1 MSKESKGYG
10 KFLTI
15 FWSIFAII
23 IIVIFGAFYL
33 IKSGAIGYL
42 PPIEDL
48 KNPKNKNATE
58 VYSSDLKIIGSY
70 FYGNEN
76 RIDVNYADISPYM
89 INALIATEDVR
100 FLEHSGIDGRA
111 LLRSVVKRG
120 ILQQKSA
127 GGGST
132 ITQQLAKQLYSQPS
146 RNLFQRL
153 LQKPNEWVIA
163 VELERLYTKDEIIA
177 MYLNKFDFLNNAV
190 GIKSAAQIYF
200 NCSPADLKIEEAATL
215 VGMCKNPSLYNPRR
229 HAERC
234 QNRRN
239 VVLGQMLKA
248 GYITEAECDSLKQI
262 PLELKYTSSDHK
274 QGIATYFREYL
285 RQILMA
291 KEPNKRDYASWQY
304 PKYHDDSLQWKNNPL
319 YGWCNK
325 NKKANGDHYNIY
337 TDGLKIYTTID
348 SRMQKYAEEA
358 VAENLKAQQKTFFAQ
373 KKGKSYAPYS
383 SDLSDAQVKDLLER
397 AKKQSDRYCTM
408 KSLGYSAAEIDKAF
422 ETPVPMSV
430 FSWDEPGY
438 MKDTILSPMDSIRYQ
453 KHFLRCG
460 FMSMDPHNGQVKAYV
475 GGADYRFFQY
485 DMVTTGKRQVGSTIK
500 PFLYS
505 LAMEEGMSPCD
516 LIPNVAQTLVLED
529 GRTWTPRTDAKC
541 RIGEMVTIRWGL
553 SRSSNWITAYLMK
566 QFTPESLVS
575 LMRSFGIHSPID
587 PVVSLALGIA
597 DISVEEMVGAY
608 STFANKGLRV
618 TPMYV
623 TRIEDN
629 NGNVIANFVP
639 EVNEVFSEQ
648 TSYKMVN
655 MLRAVI
661 DEPAVKA
668 KNDMGG
674 TGGRVRWMYGIKGE
688 VGGKTGTT
696 QNSSDCWFMGFT
708 PDLVSGCWIGG
719 EERSIHFD
727 GRAGQGAWLALP
739 VWGIYMQKVLAD
751 PELGYTTTSTFGVPT
766 EYVGNN
772 ICNQKQEEAKDS
784 EEFGNF

>member
-1 MSKESKGYG
+1 MGKNKSSNNYG
-10 KFLTI
+10 VFLII
-15 FWSIFAII
+15 FWALFALL
-23 IIVIFGAFYL
+23 VATVFGVFFL

-58 VYSSDLKIIGSY
+58 VYSADMKLLGNY
-70 FYGNEN
+70 FYGKEN
-76 RIDVNYADISPYM
+76 RIDVNYSEISPYM
-89 INALIATEDVR
+89 INALIATEDAR
-100 FLEHSGIDGRA
+100 YLSHSGIDGRA
-111 LLRSVVKRG
+111 LVRSVVKRG
-120 ILQQKSA
+120 IFQQKSA

-132 ITQQLAKQLYSQPS
+132 ITQQLAKQLYSRPTQ
-146 RNLFQRL
+146 NFFQRL

-190 GIKSAAQIYF
+190 GIKSAAKVYF
-200 NCSPADLKIEEAATL
+200 DTTPADLKIEEAATL
-215 VGMCKNPSLYNPRR
+215 VGMCKNPSYYNPVRR
-229 HAERC
+229 PERTEA
-234 QNRRN
+234 RRN
-239 VVLGQMLKA
+239 VVLDQMCK
-248 GYITEAECDSLKQI
+248 GDYITQEQCDSLKQI
-262 PLELKYTSSDHK
+262 PLQLKYQKVDHK
-274 QGIATYFREYL
+274 FGLATYFREYL
-285 RQILMA
+285 RQVLMA
-291 KEPNKRDYASWQY
+291 KEPNRRNYASWQY
-304 PKYHDDSLQWKNNPL
+304 QKYHEDSLQWKNNPL

-325 NKKANGDHYNIY
+325 NKKANGDYYNIY
-337 TDGLKIYTTID
+337 VDGLKIYTTID

-358 VAENLKAQQKTFFAQ
+358 VAENLKTQQKTFFAQ

-383 SDLSDAQVKDLLER
+383 KDLSEEQVRDLLER
-397 AKKQSDRYCTM
+397 AKKQSGRYSNM
-408 KSLGYSAAEIDKAF
+408 KSVGCTAEEIDKAF
-422 ETPVPMSV
+422 ETPIPMTV
-430 FSWDEPGY
+430 FSWDSPTLT
-438 MKDTILSPMDSIRYQ
+438 KDTVLSPMDSIRYQ

-460 FMSMDPHNGQVKAYV
+460 FMSMDAHTGYVKAYV

-485 DMVTTGKRQVGSTIK
+485 DMVTSGKRQVGSTIK
-500 PFLYS
+500 PFLYT

-516 LIPNVAQTLVLED
+516 LVPNVAQTLVLED
-529 GRTWTPRTDAKC
+529 GRTWTPRTDANC
-541 RIGEMVTIRWGL
+541 RVGEMVTIRWGL

-566 QFTPESLVS
+566 QFTPEALVR
-575 LMRSFGIHSPID
+575 LMRSFGIRSQLD
-587 PVVSLALGIA
+587 PVVSLALGPA
-597 DISVEEMVGAY
+597 EISVEEMVGAY

-629 NGNVIANFVP
+629 NGNVLATFLP
-639 EVNEVFSEQ
+639 EVNEVVSED

-655 MLRAVI
+655 MLRGVI

-708 PDLVSGCWIGG
+708 PELVSGVWIGG

-751 PELGYTTTSTFGVPT
+751 QDLGYTTTSSFGLP
-766 EYVGNN
+766 EKYQGNH
-772 ICNQKQEEAKDS
+772 ICDKPQETVT
-784 EEFGNF
+784 EEFGDF

>member
-1 MSKESKGYG
+1 MGKNKSSNNYG
-10 KFLTI
+10 VFLII
-15 FWSIFAII
+15 FWALFALL
-23 IIVIFGAFYL
+23 VATVFGVFFL
-33 IKSGAIGYL
+33 IKSGTIGYL

-58 VYSSDLKIIGSY
+58 VYSADMKLLGNY
-70 FYGNEN
+70 FYGKEN
-76 RIDVNYADISPYM
+76 RIDVNYSEISPYM
-89 INALIATEDVR
+89 INALIATEDAR
-100 FLEHSGIDGRA
+100 YLSHSGIDGRA
-111 LLRSVVKRG
+111 LVRSVVKRG
-120 ILQQKSA
+120 IFQQKSA

-132 ITQQLAKQLYSQPS
+132 ITQQLAKQLYSRPTQ
-146 RNLFQRL
+146 NFFQRL

-190 GIKSAAQIYF
+190 GIKSASKVYF
-200 NCSPADLKIEEAATL
+200 DTTPADLKIEEAATL
-215 VGMCKNPSLYNPRR
+215 VGMCKNPSYYNPVRR
-229 HAERC
+229 PERTEA
-234 QNRRN
+234 RRN
-239 VVLGQMLKA
+239 VVLDQMCK
-248 GYITEAECDSLKQI
+248 GDYITQEQCDSLKQI
-262 PLELKYTSSDHK
+262 PLQLKYQKVDHK
-274 QGIATYFREYL
+274 FGLATYFREYL
-285 RQILMA
+285 RQVLMA
-291 KEPNKRDYASWQY
+291 KEPNRRNYASWQY
-304 PKYHDDSLQWKNNPL
+304 QKYHEDSLQWKNNPL

-325 NKKANGDHYNIY
+325 NKKANGDYYNIY
-337 TDGLKIYTTID
+337 VDGLKIYTTID

-358 VAENLKAQQKTFFAQ
+358 VAENLKTQQKTFFAQ

-383 SDLSDAQVKDLLER
+383 KDLSEEQVRDLLER
-397 AKKQSDRYCTM
+397 AKKQSGRYNNM
-408 KSLGYSAAEIDKAF
+408 KSVGCTAEEIDKAF
-422 ETPVPMSV
+422 ETPIPMTV
-430 FSWDEPGY
+430 FSWDSPTLT
-438 MKDTILSPMDSIRYQ
+438 KDTVLSPMDSIRYQ

-460 FMSMDPHNGQVKAYV
+460 FMSMDAHTGYVKAYV

-485 DMVTTGKRQVGSTIK
+485 DMVTSGKRQVGSTIK
-500 PFLYS
+500 PFLYT

-516 LIPNVAQTLVLED
+516 LVPNVAQTLVLED
-529 GRTWTPRTDAKC
+529 GRTWTPRTDANC
-541 RIGEMVTIRWGL
+541 RVGEMVTIRWGL

-566 QFTPESLVS
+566 QFTPEALVR
-575 LMRSFGIHSPID
+575 LMRSFGIRSQLD
-587 PVVSLALGIA
+587 PVVSLALGPA
-597 DISVEEMVGAY
+597 EISVEEMVGAY

-629 NGNVIANFVP
+629 NGNVLATFLP
-639 EVNEVFSEQ
+639 EVNEVVSEE

-655 MLRAVI
+655 MLRGVI

-708 PDLVSGCWIGG
+708 PELVSGVWIGG

-751 PELGYTTTSTFGVPT
+751 PDLGYTTTSSFGLP
-766 EYVGNN
+766 EKYQGNH
-772 ICNQKQEEAKDS
+772 ICDKPQETVT
-784 EEFGNF
+784 EEFGDF

>member
-1 MSKESKGYG
+1 MGKNKSSNNYG
-10 KFLTI
+10 VFLII
-15 FWSIFAII
+15 FWALFALL
-23 IIVIFGAFYL
+23 VATVFGVFFL

-58 VYSSDLKIIGSY
+58 VYSADMKLLGNY
-70 FYGNEN
+70 FYGKEN
-76 RIDVNYADISPYM
+76 RIDVNYSEISPYM
-89 INALIATEDVR
+89 INALIATEDAR
-100 FLEHSGIDGRA
+100 YLSHSGIDGRA
-111 LLRSVVKRG
+111 LVRSVVKRG
-120 ILQQKSA
+120 IFQQKSA

-132 ITQQLAKQLYSQPS
+132 ITQQLAKQLYSRPTQ
-146 RNLFQRL
+146 NFFQRL

-190 GIKSAAQIYF
+190 GIKSAAKVYF
-200 NCSPADLKIEEAATL
+200 DTTPADLKIEEAATL
-215 VGMCKNPSLYNPRR
+215 VGMCKNPSYYNPVRR
-229 HAERC
+229 PERTEA
-234 QNRRN
+234 RRN
-239 VVLGQMLKA
+239 VVLDQMCK
-248 GYITEAECDSLKQI
+248 GDYITQEQCDSLKQI
-262 PLELKYTSSDHK
+262 PLQLKYQKVDHK
-274 QGIATYFREYL
+274 FGLATYFREYL
-285 RQILMA
+285 RQVLMA
-291 KEPNKRDYASWQY
+291 KEPNRRNYASWQY
-304 PKYHDDSLQWKNNPL
+304 QKYHEDSLQWKNNPL

-325 NKKANGDHYNIY
+325 NKKANGDYYNIY
-337 TDGLKIYTTID
+337 VDGLKIYTTID

-358 VAENLKAQQKTFFAQ
+358 VAENLKTQQKTFFAQ

-383 SDLSDAQVKDLLER
+383 KDLSEEQVRDLLER
-397 AKKQSDRYCTM
+397 AKKQSGRYSNM
-408 KSLGYSAAEIDKAF
+408 KSVGCTAEEIDKAF
-422 ETPVPMSV
+422 ETPIPMTV
-430 FSWDEPGY
+430 FSWDSPTLT
-438 MKDTILSPMDSIRYQ
+438 KDTVLSPMDSIRYQ

-460 FMSMDPHNGQVKAYV
+460 FMSMDAHTGYVKAYV

-485 DMVTTGKRQVGSTIK
+485 DMVTSGKRQVGSTIK
-500 PFLYS
+500 PFLYT

-516 LIPNVAQTLVLED
+516 LVPNVAQTLVLED
-529 GRTWTPRTDAKC
+529 GRTWTPRTDANC
-541 RIGEMVTIRWGL
+541 RVGEMVTIRWGL

-566 QFTPESLVS
+566 QFTPEALVR
-575 LMRSFGIHSPID
+575 LMRSFGIRSQLD
-587 PVVSLALGIA
+587 PVVSLALGPA
-597 DISVEEMVGAY
+597 EISVEEMVGAY

-629 NGNVIANFVP
+629 NGNVLATFLP
-639 EVNEVFSEQ
+639 EVNEVVSEE

-655 MLRAVI
+655 MLRGVI

-708 PDLVSGCWIGG
+708 PELVSGVWIGG

-751 PELGYTTTSTFGVPT
+751 PDLGYTTTSSFGLP
-766 EYVGNN
+766 EKYQGNH
-772 ICNQKQEEAKDS
+772 ICDKPQETVT
-784 EEFGNF
+784 EEFGDF

>member
-1 MSKESKGYG
+1 MGKNKSSNNYG
-10 KFLTI
+10 VFLII
-15 FWSIFAII
+15 FWALFALL
-23 IIVIFGAFYL
+23 VATVFGVFFL
-33 IKSGAIGYL
+33 IKSGTIGYL

-58 VYSSDLKIIGSY
+58 VYSADMKLLGNY
-70 FYGNEN
+70 FYGKEN
-76 RIDVNYADISPYM
+76 RIDVNYSEISPYM
-89 INALIATEDVR
+89 INALIATEDAR
-100 FLEHSGIDGRA
+100 YLSHSGIDGRA
-111 LLRSVVKRG
+111 LVRSVVKRG
-120 ILQQKSA
+120 IFQQKSA

-132 ITQQLAKQLYSQPS
+132 ITQQLAKQLYSRPTQ
-146 RNLFQRL
+146 NFFQRL

-190 GIKSAAQIYF
+190 GIKSAAKVYF
-200 NCSPADLKIEEAATL
+200 DTTPADLKIEEAATL
-215 VGMCKNPSLYNPRR
+215 VGMCKNPSYYNPVRR
-229 HAERC
+229 PERTEA
-234 QNRRN
+234 RRN
-239 VVLGQMLKA
+239 VVLDQMCK
-248 GYITEAECDSLKQI
+248 GDYITQEQCDSLKQI
-262 PLELKYTSSDHK
+262 PLQLKYQKVDHK
-274 QGIATYFREYL
+274 FGLATYFREYL
-285 RQILMA
+285 RQVLMA
-291 KEPNKRDYASWQY
+291 KEPNRRNYASWQY
-304 PKYHDDSLQWKNNPL
+304 QKYHEDSLQWKNNPL

-325 NKKANGDHYNIY
+325 NKKANGDYYNIY
-337 TDGLKIYTTID
+337 VDGLKIYTTID

-358 VAENLKAQQKTFFAQ
+358 VAENLKTQQKTFFAQ

-383 SDLSDAQVKDLLER
+383 KDLSEEQVRDLLER
-397 AKKQSDRYCTM
+397 AKKQSGRYSNM
-408 KSLGYSAAEIDKAF
+408 KSVGCTAEEIDKAF
-422 ETPVPMSV
+422 ETPIPMTV
-430 FSWDEPGY
+430 FSWDSPTLT
-438 MKDTILSPMDSIRYQ
+438 KDTVLSPMDSIRYQ

-460 FMSMDPHNGQVKAYV
+460 FMSMDAHTGYVKAYV

-485 DMVTTGKRQVGSTIK
+485 DMVTSGKRQVGSTIK
-500 PFLYS
+500 PFLYT

-516 LIPNVAQTLVLED
+516 LVPNVAQTLVLED
-529 GRTWTPRTDAKC
+529 GRTWTPRTDANC
-541 RIGEMVTIRWGL
+541 RVGEMVTIRWGL

-566 QFTPESLVS
+566 QFTPEALVR
-575 LMRSFGIHSPID
+575 LMRSFGIRSQLD
-587 PVVSLALGIA
+587 PVVSLALGPA
-597 DISVEEMVGAY
+597 EISVEEMVGAY

-629 NGNVIANFVP
+629 NGNVLATFLP
-639 EVNEVFSEQ
+639 EVNEVVSEE

-655 MLRAVI
+655 MLRGVI

-708 PDLVSGCWIGG
+708 PELVSGVWIGG

-751 PELGYTTTSTFGVPT
+751 PDLGYTTTSSFGLP
-766 EYVGNN
+766 EKYQGNH
-772 ICNQKQEEAKDS
+772 ICDKPQETVT
-784 EEFGNF
+784 EEFGDF

>member
-1 MSKESKGYG
+1 MGKNKSSNNYG
-10 KFLTI
+10 VFLII
-15 FWSIFAII
+15 FWALFALL
-23 IIVIFGAFYL
+23 VATVFGVFFL

-58 VYSSDLKIIGSY
+58 VYSADMKLLGNY
-70 FYGNEN
+70 FYGKEN
-76 RIDVNYADISPYM
+76 RIDVNYSEISPYM
-89 INALIATEDVR
+89 INALIATEDAR
-100 FLEHSGIDGRA
+100 YLSHSGIDGRA
-111 LLRSVVKRG
+111 LVRSVVKRG
-120 ILQQKSA
+120 IFQQKSA

-132 ITQQLAKQLYSQPS
+132 ITQQLAKQLYSRPTQ
-146 RNLFQRL
+146 NFFQRL

-163 VELERLYTKDEIIA
+163 VELERLYTKDEIVA

-190 GIKSAAQIYF
+190 GIKSAAKVYF
-200 NCSPADLKIEEAATL
+200 DTTPADLKIEEAATL
-215 VGMCKNPSLYNPRR
+215 VGMCKNPSYYNPVRR
-229 HAERC
+229 PERTEA
-234 QNRRN
+234 RRN
-239 VVLGQMLKA
+239 VVLDQMCK
-248 GYITEAECDSLKQI
+248 GDYITQEQCDSLKQI
-262 PLELKYTSSDHK
+262 PLQLKYQKVDHK
-274 QGIATYFREYL
+274 FGLATYFREYL
-285 RQILMA
+285 RQVLMA
-291 KEPNKRDYASWQY
+291 KEPNRRNYASWQY
-304 PKYHDDSLQWKNNPL
+304 QKYHEDSLQWKNNPL

-325 NKKANGDHYNIY
+325 NKKANGDYYNIY
-337 TDGLKIYTTID
+337 VDGLKIYTTID

-358 VAENLKAQQKTFFAQ
+358 VAENLKTQQKTFFAQ

-383 SDLSDAQVKDLLER
+383 KDLSEEQVRDLLER
-397 AKKQSDRYCTM
+397 AKKQSGRYSNM
-408 KSLGYSAAEIDKAF
+408 KSVGCTAEEIDKAF
-422 ETPVPMSV
+422 ETPIPMTV
-430 FSWDEPGY
+430 FSWDSPTLT
-438 MKDTILSPMDSIRYQ
+438 KDTVLSPMDSIRYQ

-460 FMSMDPHNGQVKAYV
+460 FMSMDAHTGYVKAYV

-485 DMVTTGKRQVGSTIK
+485 DMVTSGKRQVGSTIK
-500 PFLYS
+500 PFLYT

-516 LIPNVAQTLVLED
+516 LVPNVAQTLVLED
-529 GRTWTPRTDAKC
+529 GRTWTPRTDANC
-541 RIGEMVTIRWGL
+541 RVGEMVTIRWGL

-566 QFTPESLVS
+566 QFTPEALVR
-575 LMRSFGIHSPID
+575 LMRSFGIRSQLD
-587 PVVSLALGIA
+587 PVVSLALGPA
-597 DISVEEMVGAY
+597 EISVEEMVGAY

-629 NGNVIANFVP
+629 NGNVLATFLP
-639 EVNEVFSEQ
+639 EVNEVVSEE

-655 MLRAVI
+655 MLRGVI

-708 PDLVSGCWIGG
+708 PELVSGVWIGG

-751 PELGYTTTSTFGVPT
+751 PDLGYTTTSSFGLP
-766 EYVGNN
+766 EKYQGNH
-772 ICNQKQEEAKDS
+772 ICDKPQETVT
-784 EEFGNF
+784 EEFGDF